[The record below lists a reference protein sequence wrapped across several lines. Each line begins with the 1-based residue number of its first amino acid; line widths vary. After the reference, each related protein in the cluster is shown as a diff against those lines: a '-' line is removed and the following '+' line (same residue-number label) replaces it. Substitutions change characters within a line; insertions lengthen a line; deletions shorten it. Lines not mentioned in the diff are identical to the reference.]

1 LSLADEHPLRDARR
15 PRELVAQQLG
25 HALQSL
31 ASDLAE
37 QRRKVRILKRE
48 NARLSAELSTL
59 RAAQ

>member
-1 LSLADEHPLRDARR
+1 
-15 PRELVAQQLG
+15 
-25 HALQSL
+25 LQSL

-59 RAAQ
+59 RAEQ